1 MMSNAGPLTTTFTAP
16 SSCATAAGLYQ
27 IWPASSAY
35 YYEQGPLLARTDCYP
50 SSYDASPSQYYS
62 PGLCPNGYTAACS
75 STDVISTTVTETAYT
90 CCPTA
95 AHYTCADPANTLAS
109 SQSSFLGCTSLFAQA
124 LVLASVTAIS
134 DGNTDLLQTTTAR
147 AGEGLGA
154 NSIAVRFRSGDFD
167 TTLVVEGSV
176 ASITAGASPTL
187 ASSSGTLAISVP
199 TSTTSSSDGPA
210 SKGRHVGVS
219 TTQAIGIA
227 IGSAA
232 AALIAVGLAV
242 FFIWLRRRKQKIR
255 AQIETPI
262 PAPAPPPKDKKYR
275 APPPLSL
282 SRSSKHSHSSSGV
295 ASVARSVNGKMI
307 RGPFELHSNGNK
319 EKVSYGVYHSHSQI
333 GSPKSTDQLSSNAAA
348 PSFWSPPPSYG
359 FQPAELES
367 PQRTLVESP
376 QRSATSTASMYYYR
390 GRAELASP

>member
-16 SSCATAAGLYQ
+16 SSCATVTGLYQ
-27 IWPASSAY
+27 IWPASSSY
-35 YYEQGPLLARTDCYP
+35 YYEQGPLLTRTDCYP

-62 PGLCPNGYTAACS
+62 PGLCPSGYTAACS
-75 STDVISTTVTETAYT
+75 STDVVSTTVTETAYT

-95 AHYTCADPANTLAS
+95 ADYTCADPANTLAS

-124 LVLASVTAIS
+124 LVLANVTAIS
-134 DGNTDLLQTTTAR
+134 DGNTDLLRMMTAS

-167 TTLVVEGSV
+167 STLVAEGSV
-176 ASITAGASPTL
+176 ASITASPTL
-187 ASSSGTLAISVP
+187 ASSSGTLAIPVP
-199 TSTTSSSDGPA
+199 TSTSSSSDGSA

-219 TTQAIGIA
+219 TTQAIGIG

-232 AALIAVGLAV
+232 VALIAAGLAV

-262 PAPAPPPKDKKYR
+262 PPPAPPPKDKKYR

-319 EKVSYGVYHSHSQI
+319 EKVSYGVYNSHSQI
-333 GSPKSTDQLSSNAAA
+333 GSPNSTDHLKSNAAT
-348 PSFWSPPPSYG
+348 PPFWSPPPSYG

-376 QRSATSTASMYYYR
+376 QRSATSATSMYYYR